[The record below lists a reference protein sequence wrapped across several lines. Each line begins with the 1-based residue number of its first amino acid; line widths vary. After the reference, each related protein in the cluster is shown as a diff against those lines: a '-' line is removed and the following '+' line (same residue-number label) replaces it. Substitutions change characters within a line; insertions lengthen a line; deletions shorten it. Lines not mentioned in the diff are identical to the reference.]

1 MDFTKAIET
10 FFARYFDFKGRSSRA
25 EYWWFYLFY
34 VLVTIATLIVDF
46 IVFGE
51 AGVDEIPLFQSL
63 WALAASI
70 GYLSLGIRRLHDIDR
85 TGYWFL
91 YGLAPFLLMI
101 LGIFAE
107 NNVIS
112 VIGILGVIGY
122 AITIFV
128 FTLLPGTKGVNR
140 FGENPLDD

>member
-34 VLVTIATLIVDF
+34 VLVTIATLIVDVIF
-46 IVFGE
+46 FGE
-51 AGVDEIPLFQSL
+51 AGVDEIPLSQSL
-63 WALAASI
+63 WALATFI
-70 GYLSLGIRRLHDIDR
+70 GYVSLGIRRLHDIDR
-85 TGYWFL
+85 TGYWL
-91 YGLAPFLLMI
+91 LSGIAPLLLMI
-101 LGIFAE
+101 LGIIID
-107 NNVIS
+107 NVVIF

-128 FTLLPGTKGVNR
+128 FTLFPGTKGVNR